1 MEKFVRFHRDKRA
14 FTWAL
19 GFAIV
24 YFVFYL
30 WSIQNI
36 LFTDSGFEHGFL
48 LVANW
53 QDLLFRQ
60 RVALLWEP
68 IAVWVPLSG
77 FSLLFAPPNI
87 LLAFFLSI
95 LIYANIL
102 VAVYA
107 YRMNKITGVKF
118 SFKGILGSL
127 PAVLTG
133 FACCAPTFVIA
144 IGAAFSGFTV
154 LFTSIRPWLIP
165 ISVVIMIWGYWYVS
179 RNISLGRMETY
190 ERTSGKMFQSP
201 AS

>member
-1 MEKFVRFHRDKRA
+1 MEKFFRFHRDKRA
-14 FTWAL
+14 LTWAL
-19 GFAIV
+19 VFAIV
-24 YFVFYL
+24 CVLFYL

-36 LFTDSGFEHGFL
+36 LFTDSGYDVGFL
-48 LVANW
+48 LVDNW

-68 IAVWVPLSG
+68 IAVWVPFSG

-118 SFKGILGSL
+118 SFKGILGHQE
-127 PAVLTG
+127 AVTTAEQGHEQLIDDLILADDHLVDLVLHRAIGLLQLLDLLEIFVGG
-133 FACCAPTFVIA
+133 FACFVA
-144 IGAAFSGFTV
+144 HEVAFVG
-154 LFTSIRPWLIP
+154 
-165 ISVVIMIWGYWYVS
+165 VVAVS
-179 RNISLGRMETY
+179 LV
-190 ERTSGKMFQSP
+190 
-201 AS
+201 